1 MVVYEPGSGSSP
13 DTQSI
18 GTLILDSLTFRIV
31 RNKYLLLM
39 PLDCAIFVI
48 AAQMD

>member
-1 MVVYEPGSGSSP
+1 MVYEPGSGSSP

-31 RNKYLLLM
+31 RNKCLLLM
-39 PLDCAIFVI
+39 LLEGAIFI
-48 AAQMD
+48 ILAQMD